1 MSFKTQNDA
10 NRHKATVHDKT
21 TPYFCRESGC
31 RRVKGFSRKDNFE
44 AHLRNV
50 HGIETNNCGRGPALH
65 SLSMTRE
72 LEPEDTRKRDVSLR
86 SLSRRELI
94 EMFLKEREKCD
105 VERRK
110 RQELEAK
117 LGEIR
122 DKYEEREGM
131 LLKLPVKG

>member
-1 MSFKTQNDA
+1 
-10 NRHKATVHDKT
+10 
-21 TPYFCRESGC
+21 
-31 RRVKGFSRKDNFE
+31 
-44 AHLRNV
+44 
-50 HGIETNNCGRGPALH
+50 
-65 SLSMTRE
+65 MTRE

-131 LLKLPVKG
+131 LLKLLVKG